1 MNTQMYPFLR
11 IAIVLVAG
19 IMVGDMLYGHVPVR
33 VVLWALAVLV
43 CATIVAY
50 NKSGNPLMTTSL
62 LMLDV
67 FVLGMWNVGR
77 VEQRLDVPLNGEEE
91 TIEAV
96 VAERPVVGLRTIRC
110 MLIVADG
117 RLTGRRISAYF
128 HKDSMAEDAR
138 QLAVGDGVRVVSR
151 LKAITNSERR
161 QNGHFDNVRYQHV
174 HGITGVLG

>member
-96 VAERPVVGLRTIRC
+96 VAERPVVGLRTIR
-110 MLIVADG
+110 
-117 RLTGRRISAYF
+117 
-128 HKDSMAEDAR
+128 
-138 QLAVGDGVRVVSR
+138 
-151 LKAITNSERR
+151 
-161 QNGHFDNVRYQHV
+161 
-174 HGITGVLG
+174 